1 MYHLIKDI
9 VDYCKNENMEF
20 WQVVQAADIRER
32 AVSTQESYNS
42 MEALYE
48 AMKLADSG
56 YRAELSSASGLV
68 GGDGQKLHIY
78 NIDGKIYA
86 EILLG

>member
-1 MYHLIKDI
+1 
-9 VDYCKNENMEF
+9 
-20 WQVVQAADIRER
+20 
-32 AVSTQESYNS
+32 